1 MSSMLDKDNLA
12 DGDPVSMVKH
22 FLHSPAG
29 LRNFI
34 HYTSQTHSHEYEE
47 KNVVSVIPVDIL
59 RTSKEYVFYVDVP
72 GFSKADIQVTVE
84 DEKILVL
91 RGGGKRKREEGDEE
105 DCRYI
110 RMERRASSRFVRK
123 FNLPDDSDVS
133 SISARCENGVLTVT
147 VARIPPSSE
156 QKTVEIPIA

>member
-1 MSSMLDKDNLA
+1 MSSMLDEDNLA

-29 LRNFI
+29 IRNFI
-34 HYTSQTHSHEYEE
+34 HHTSQTHSHEYEE

-91 RGGGKRKREEGDEE
+91 SGGGKRKREEEN
-105 DCRYI
+105 CRYI
-110 RMERRASSRFVRK
+110 RMERRASPRFVRK
-123 FNLPDDSDVS
+123 FNLADDSDVS
-133 SISARCENGVLTVT
+133 SISARCEHGVLTVT